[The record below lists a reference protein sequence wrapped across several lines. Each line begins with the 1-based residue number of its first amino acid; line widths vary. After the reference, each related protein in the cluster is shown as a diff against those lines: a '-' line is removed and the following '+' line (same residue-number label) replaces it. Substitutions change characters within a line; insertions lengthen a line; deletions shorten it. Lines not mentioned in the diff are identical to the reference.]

1 MNTRDF
7 VLEDFTTD
15 TATGAAAGAD
25 AGPPAAD
32 RAAIYEE
39 GYRAGWDDAAASE
52 REAQAHVAAD
62 FARTLQDLSF
72 GFHEARAHVL
82 SSVAPL
88 LRLITERLLPDLA
101 RARFAETLVA
111 AAEPLF
117 EAAADRPVEIVV
129 APANRAAVEALLS
142 AHEDAPVTLTVEP
155 SLAPGQAYLRGA
167 DSDGDNGAGET
178 AVDLDA
184 GLARLNE
191 AVERFLASGGE
202 GATETDDMRR
212 AANG

>member
-1 MNTRDF
+1 MSTRTL
-7 VLEDFTTD
+7 VLEDF
-15 TATGAAAGAD
+15 ATGTPAAEPATGDTGA
-25 AGPPAAD
+25 PAAD

-52 REAQAHVAAD
+52 RESLAHVGAD

-82 SSVAPL
+82 ASVAPL
-88 LRLITERLLPDLA
+88 LRLITGQLLPDLA

-111 AAEPLF
+111 TAEPLF

-129 APANRAAVEALLS
+129 APANRAAVEALLGG
-142 AHEDAPVTLTVEP
+142 HGDVPVTLTVEP
-155 SLAPGQAYLRGA
+155 SLGPGQAYLRGA
-167 DSDGDNGAGET
+167 DSEAGAGET
-178 AVDLDA
+178 ALDLDA
-184 GLARLNE
+184 SLARLSE
-191 AVERFLASGGE
+191 AVERFLLGDGDDVQD
-202 GATETDDMRR
+202 TDDTRR